1 MFAHRVRRSALPLLA
16 LVVGGSMFVSAPSA
30 RAGSWSLVETI
41 AAGPIDG
48 KCIPG
53 EAVVQGG
60 HWKIFAAGPS
70 SIEVGRYV
78 DWEPTP
84 YWTHHR
90 IALPPLPARL
100 DPGQRVQWP
109 LAIEVSAGHP
119 KVDSTAWIYR
129 KSGIGGGD
137 DQLALFGAATTKQIM
152 SKVHVVPD
160 GPAGPGSH
168 LTYQTGG
175 GWSGGFTCAFTYH
188 YQWTDQGAARTPR
201 QTDPAVV
208 PTTQPTPAAGPS
220 TEENIDRI
228 GSDYKRLVAVRSAA
242 ECRQMCAAE
251 APCLAYTWVQ
261 AGIQG
266 PNPVCYLK
274 NRIPP
279 ATASTCCVSG
289 RK

>member
-1 MFAHRVRRSALPLLA
+1 MFARHVRRSALPLLA
-16 LVVGGSMFVSAPSA
+16 LVIGGGVFVAVPSA
-30 RAGSWSLVETI
+30 EAGTWQLVETM

-48 KCIPG
+48 RCVPG

-60 HWKIFAAGPS
+60 HWKIFAAGPT

-78 DWEPTP
+78 DWEPTA

-129 KSGIGGGD
+129 IGGEGD
-137 DQLALFGAATTKQIM
+137 RLAMINATTTKQVM

-160 GPAGPGSH
+160 GPAGPTSR
-168 LTYQTGG
+168 LTFQTGG
-175 GWSGGFTCAFTYH
+175 GWSGGFTCTFTYN
-188 YQWTDQGAARTPR
+188 YQWTDQGAARTPPT
-201 QTDPAVV
+201 TDPVAV
-208 PTTQPTPAAGPS
+208 PTHEPTPAADPS
-220 TEENIDRI
+220 IEENIDRI
-228 GSDYKRLVAVRSAA
+228 GSNYRRLVAVRSAA

-274 NRIPP
+274 NSIPP
-279 ATASTCCVSG
+279 ATPSLCCISG